1 MTVEWPRISIGMP
14 NEKKQRYY
22 QDNKQKRL
30 DYQRAYYKKN
40 KERIRRKRE
49 LNAEI
54 DPEWAEKQREYNR
67 RYYENNKERIK
78 LARANRLKAV
88 SSKRGSAE

>member
-1 MTVEWPRISIGMP
+1 MP

-22 QDNKQKRL
+22 QDNKQRRL
-30 DYQRAYYKKN
+30 EYQRAYYEKN

-54 DPEWAEKQREYNR
+54 DPEWAERQREYNR
-67 RYYENNKERIK
+67 EYYENNKERIK
-78 LARANRLKAV
+78 LARANRLQAV
-88 SSKRGSAE
+88 SGERGSAE